1 MCGRTGSDEARVSSH
16 LTEGYRSSHSST
28 QRKKGVILAPRTSPL
43 ASCPLQLPL
52 CAAKGKGGAI
62 AGPPEG
68 RLGTQADGRV
78 LEHRRTL
85 PFSLACNRNKLC
97 ICMRPHDYE
106 C

>member
-52 CAAKGKGGAI
+52 CAAKGKGGAV
-62 AGPPEG
+62 AGSPEG
-68 RLGTQADGRV
+68 RLGTQADSRV

-85 PFSLACNRNKLC
+85 PFSLACNRNELC
-97 ICMRPHDYE
+97 ICMRPHDFE